1 MTTLSKKVDALVVGA
16 GPVGLITALGL
27 ARAGLSVEIIDCAWR
42 SAAQSYACGLH
53 AGTLDLLASVG
64 LDDSIRE
71 AASQVESIAFYEG
84 ADRRAELPLN
94 RMEVTHPYLSVI
106 PQDQFEELLEN
117 GLRDMGVRVRWGCR
131 LADLRMGPDSVA
143 ATIEKLALTSVG
155 YPFARSEEMV
165 QSDTCV
171 EARYVVGADG
181 SSSHVRQVLG
191 IESQPCGTP
200 GTYEIIEFDSLT
212 PPVREVRITV
222 GHGTTD
228 VFWPQHGSTCRWSL
242 EVPGAHDPDPDH
254 PIKERRS
261 IVLLDDEPDARA
273 RANLTDR
280 LRLRAPWF
288 DAGIREIDWTTQVT
302 FTPMLA
308 KEFGRDRC
316 WLAGDAAHQT
326 SPIGMQSM
334 NVGLRE
340 GLDLALRIA
349 GVLRD
354 GKNSSTFDEYN
365 QQRQKEWN
373 ALLGRGDAI
382 STLPG
387 ANPWVRNHRKRF
399 VSWLPGSGSDLTVY
413 LKHLGLAFPA
423 A

>member
-1 MTTLSKKVDALVVGA
+1 MTTLSKSVDALVVGA

-53 AGTLDLLASVG
+53 ASTLNLLASVG
-64 LDDSIRE
+64 MDQSIGE
-71 AASQVESIAFYEG
+71 ASSVVENVAFYEG
-84 ADRRAELPLN
+84 ADRRAELHLRDPGA
-94 RMEVTHPYLSVI
+94 TQPYLSVI
-106 PQDQFEELLEN
+106 PQDHLEELLEN
-117 GLRDMGVRVRWGCR
+117 GLRELGIRVHWGCR
-131 LADLRMGPDSVA
+131 LADLQIGTDSVS
-143 ATIEKLALTSVG
+143 ATIEKLVLTSVG

-165 QSDTCV
+165 QSDARM

-191 IESQPCGTP
+191 IESQLCGSP
-200 GTYEIIEFDSLT
+200 WTYEIIEFDSLT

-222 GHGTTD
+222 GPGTAD
-228 VFWPQHGSTCRWSL
+228 VFWPQHGTTCRWSL
-242 EVPGAHDPDPDH
+242 EIPGAHDTDPDH

-273 RANLTDR
+273 RASLTDR

-302 FTPMLA
+302 FTPMVA

-316 WLAGDAAHQT
+316 WLAGDAGHQT

-340 GLDLALRIA
+340 GLDLAARIA
-349 GVLRD
+349 SVLRD
-354 GKNSSTFDEYN
+354 GKSSSTFDEYN
-365 QQRQKEWN
+365 RERQLEWST
-373 ALLGRGDAI
+373 LLGRGDKI
-382 STLPG
+382 SSLPG
-387 ANPWVRNHRKRF
+387 SNAWVRNHRKRF
-399 VSWLPGSGSDLTVY
+399 LNWLPGSGSDLTAY
-413 LKHLGLAFPA
+413 LNQLGLALTTA
-423 A
+423 